1 LENAVRT
8 IYSAVLVSL
17 VASAVAG
24 CALNPFAE
32 DNVYKRKNTEVTAN
46 EMKQPSASDL
56 NASFNKADADK
67 NGVISKPEAEKVPGL
82 AAVFDKYNPDR
93 DGTLDWN
100 EFTAAMQSMNV
111 SQK

>member
-1 LENAVRT
+1 MRK
-8 IYSAVLVSL
+8 IYSVVLVSL

-32 DNVYKRKNTEVTAN
+32 DNIYKRKNTETADN
-46 EMKQPSASDL
+46 EMKRPSAGEI
-56 NASFNKADADK
+56 NASFDKADADK
-67 NGVISKPEAEKVPGL
+67 NGVVSKAEAEKVPGL

-100 EFTAAMQSMNV
+100 EFTAAMQAMNL
-111 SQK
+111 SQN